1 MSDIRFLLNTHYS
14 KNSALIIGINNYKN
28 VTPLGYAVSDAK
40 EIKDILIDELDFPTE
55 NVTYLVDE
63 DATKTNILKAFMSFS
78 NADLD
83 EKIFIFFA
91 GHGHTVEGFRGDV
104 GFLVPYD
111 AEMNDLS
118 TLIRW
123 EELTHNSE
131 IIKAKHMFF
140 IMDACYGGLALT
152 RSPSSGSTRF
162 LKDMM
167 KRYSRQVLTAGK
179 ANEVVA
185 DSGGPI
191 PNHSVFTGHLIEGI
205 RGKAANQDGVIT
217 ANGLMAYVGNKVAN
231 DKNSNQTP
239 HYGYFD
245 GDGDFIIKTPNLE
258 NLEGETVD
266 LDKLIIIPFAEQEQ
280 VRDST
285 EFKIKSI
292 KSLLSNDS
300 LSIELHDFS
309 IKEVQKFLSKS
320 SEDYF
325 KPHGNVTKELVLE
338 RISKYEEISHDLLCS
353 LACIAY
359 WAKPIHKSLLQKII
373 SRSSDR
379 LEMEGGSV
387 VLINLR
393 WYPLIL
399 EAYYAGISAVESK
412 NYDALAAIFMTEG
425 LSNTDSREDK
435 YFIEKIARSISNLHD
450 AFKALPGYERNY
462 VPMSEYLYK
471 IIQPKLDDTLYIGKG
486 YERSYD
492 EFEILLALVHADIQS
507 KDNGHVWG
515 PIGRFGWKHKRH
527 SSPFNE
533 LIEKAK
539 LEKENWGPVKSGL
552 FEGKVERFL
561 EVAEKYKANL
571 DGLHWY

>member
-1 MSDIRFLLNTHYS
+1 MSDIRFLLSTHYS
-14 KNSALIIGINNYKN
+14 KSRALIIGINRYAN
-28 VTPLGYAVSDAK
+28 VTPLNYAVSDAEAIK
-40 EIKDILIDELDFPTE
+40 EILIEELDFPTE
-55 NVTYLVDE
+55 NITFLKDA
-63 DATKTNILKAFMSFS
+63 DATKVNILKAFMSYIS
-78 NADLD
+78 ADLD
-83 EKIFIFFA
+83 EKIFVFFA

-104 GFLVPYD
+104 GFLVPFD
-111 AEMNDLS
+111 ADVKDLS

-131 IIKAKHMFF
+131 IIKAKHMLF

-191 PNHSVFTGHLIEGI
+191 PNHSVFTGHLIQGL
-205 RGKAANQDGVIT
+205 RGNAANQDGVIT

-245 GDGDFIIKTPNLE
+245 GDGDFIIKTPNIPSLE
-258 NLEGETVD
+258 EETVD
-266 LDKLIIIPFAEQEQ
+266 LDKLIVLPFVEQDYDRET
-280 VRDST
+280 T
-285 EFKIKSI
+285 ENKVKRI
-292 KSLLSNDS
+292 KSLLSNES
-300 LSIELHDFS
+300 LSIELHDFA

-325 KPHGNVTKELVLE
+325 KPQGQVTQSLIVE
-338 RISKYEEISHDLLCS
+338 RISKYEEITNDLLCS
-353 LACIAY
+353 LACVAY
-359 WAKPIHKSLLQKII
+359 WAKSSHKQLIQKII

-379 LEMEGGSV
+379 LVIEGGNV
-387 VLINLR
+387 ILINLR

-399 EAYYAGISAVESK
+399 EAYFSGISSVESK
-412 NYDALAAIFMTEG
+412 NYEALAAILMAEG
-425 LSNTDSREDK
+425 LPNTDNSQAK
-435 YFIEKIARSISNLHD
+435 YFVEKIGSSISSLHD
-450 AFKALPGYERNY
+450 AFKLLPGHENNY

-486 YERSYD
+486 YEKSFD
-492 EFEILLALVHADIQS
+492 EFEILLALVHADIRLKKS
-507 KDNGHVWG
+507 GGAWF
-515 PIGRFGWKHKRH
+515 PIGRFGWKHQRH
-527 SSPFNE
+527 SSPFRDFVENAK
-533 LIEKAK
+533 IENN
-539 LEKENWGPVKSGL
+539 NWGPIKAGL
-552 FEGKVERFL
+552 FDGNLERFL
-561 EVAEKYKANL
+561 EVSEVVGERLSRLN
-571 DGLHWY
+571 WY

>member
-1 MSDIRFLLNTHYS
+1 MSDIRFLLSTHYS
-14 KNSALIIGINNYKN
+14 KNNALIIGINNYKN
-28 VTPLGYAVSDAK
+28 VTPLSYAVSDA
-40 EIKDILIDELDFPTE
+40 EEVKDILINELDFPAE
-55 NVTYLVDE
+55 NVTYLINE
-63 DATKTNILKAFMSFS
+63 HATKSNILKAFMSFS
-78 NADLD
+78 SADLD

-104 GFLVPYD
+104 GFLVPFD
-111 AEMNDLS
+111 ADMQDLS
-118 TLIRW
+118 TFIRW

-185 DSGGPI
+185 DAGGPL

-205 RGKAANQDGVIT
+205 RGNAANQDGVIT

-245 GDGDFIIKTPNLE
+245 GDGDFIIKTPDLE
-258 NLEGETVD
+258 DLEGEKVD

-285 EFKIKSI
+285 ESKIKSI

-300 LSIELHDFS
+300 LSIELHDFAV
-309 IKEVQKFLSKS
+309 KEIQKFLSKS

-325 KPHGNVTKELVLE
+325 KPQGNVTKELILE
-338 RISKYEEISHDLLCS
+338 RISKYEEISNDLLCS

-379 LEMEGGSV
+379 LEMEGGAV

-399 EAYYAGISAVESK
+399 EAYFSGIAAVESK

-435 YFIEKIARSISNLHD
+435 YFIEKIVRSITNLHD
-450 AFKALPGYERNY
+450 TFKILPGYESKY

-492 EFEILLALVHADIQS
+492 EFEILLALAHADIHS
-507 KDNGHVWG
+507 KNNGSVWG
-515 PIGRFGWKHKRH
+515 PVGRFGWKHKRH
-527 SSPFNE
+527 SSPLSE

-539 LEKENWGPVKSGL
+539 LEKENWGPIKSGL
-552 FEGKVERFL
+552 FEGKLERFL
-561 EVAEKYKANL
+561 EIAEQYRKSINE
-571 DGLHWY
+571 LHWS